1 MHSGDRSSVG
11 DKHGHMASYH
21 WLTTL
26 KMAYS
31 HWFKILGHFNEMLMG
46 LRFSGQMKRNSW
58 DTWNLPLFK
67 YLIWIIFYWKE
78 ISFPIVNNHIHNLW
92 INYPKRCHDEGSKL
106 FLFQV
111 WWRTGY
117 ARCFGDW
124 AFSGLFLDRTGLYP
138 KASLFYFLSFPML
151 SFHISYVYNIK
162 IVI

>member
-58 DTWNLPLFK
+58 
-67 YLIWIIFYWKE
+67 
-78 ISFPIVNNHIHNLW
+78 
-92 INYPKRCHDEGSKL
+92 SKL

-124 AFSGLFLDRTGLYP
+124 AFSGLFFGPDRALS
-138 KASLFYFLSFPML
+138 KALLFFWFFYLNTNHRFFVFLSLCFTFCLFLFPMY
-151 SFHISYVYNIK
+151 INYNIK
-162 IVI
+162 KKLSKYTFVIFILTNPNDAFFATFYKFL